1 MQHKILNKKVH
12 YIYSFISIHLVTS
25 WYKSSVSNQFSIEI
39 IVVLRTKCDDEVD
52 PDVVFRGY
60 GLNPVVDD
68 DSKYAINPVGCDND
82 DIVVDD
88 RRYDIKPYE
97 IEINN

>member
-1 MQHKILNKKVH
+1 M
-12 YIYSFISIHLVTS
+12 
-25 WYKSSVSNQFSIEI
+25 
-39 IVVLRTKCDDEVD
+39 VLRTKCDDEVD

-60 GLNPVVDD
+60 GLNPDVVD
-68 DSKYAINPVGCDND
+68 DSKYAINPVGGDND

-88 RRYDIKPYE
+88 RRYDTKPYE